1 VIITEDFM
9 SELGDKI
16 KCAECGALTHAI
28 QLHLPEAHPGMTVA
42 DYRAKYPNES
52 ILSAR
57 AEAELARREAAKAA
71 PAVAVTEGM
80 AGSALPANVVALNP
94 EGKTTGTLHATFGLL
109 DGAGNAVA
117 AALNGRKEPIPVTI
131 FASPAYAELVP
142 DVDPG
147 FIFDIDNL
155 KNALMAIE
163 LRKNL
168 YVWGHA
174 GTGKTTLIEQICART
189 GRPVMR
195 VQHSIGTEESHVLGQ
210 WVVRGGQTEFQPGL
224 LPLAMRNGWT
234 YLADEYDFGNPAV
247 LAVYQPILEPGKSLV
262 IKDAPD
268 EWRVVKP
275 HENFR
280 FVATGNTNGSGDDTG
295 LYQGTQIQNAAN
307 YDRFGMVLEATYMKA
322 ELESAI
328 LVNRAKVKKEHADKL
343 VDFANRVRESYKN
356 KEVSNTISPR
366 CLIDAADIG
375 LRKGSWRA
383 GLTLSFINKLSAVD
397 RAVIDGVASRVFD
410 K

>member
-1 VIITEDFM
+1 M
-9 SELGDKI
+9 SDLDDKI
-16 KCAECGALTHAI
+16 TCAECGAKTHSI
-28 QLHLPEAHPGMTVA
+28 QLHLNDAHPGMALA
-42 DYRAKYPNES
+42 DYQAKFPGQPVLSKRAEQA
-52 ILSAR
+52 IAAR
-57 AEAELARREAAKAA
+57 AAAQPATAA
-71 PAVAVTEGM
+71 IGM
-80 AGSALPANVVALNP
+80 AGSALPANVTALNP
-94 EGKTTGTLHATFGLL
+94 EGKTSAALHEVFGLL
-109 DGAGNAVA
+109 DNAGNPVPA
-117 AALNGRKEPIPVTI
+117 AKNGRGEPIPVTI
-131 FASPAYAELVP
+131 FATPRDRDLVP
-142 DVDPG
+142 EVDNG

-155 KNALMAIE
+155 KNALMALE

-174 GTGKTTLIEQICART
+174 GTGKTTLIEQVAART

-224 LPLAMRNGWT
+224 LPLAMRNGWI
-234 YLADEYDFGNPAV
+234 YLADEYDFGLPAV
-247 LAVYQPILEPGKSLV
+247 LSVYQPILEPGKSLV
-262 IKDAPD
+262 IKDAPE

-280 FVATGNTNGSGDDTG
+280 FVATGNTNGSGDETG

-307 YDRFGMVLEATYMKA
+307 YDRFGMVLEATYMKP

-328 LVNRAKVKKEHADKL
+328 LVNRSRIQKVNADKL

-356 KEVSNTISPR
+356 KEVASTISPR

-375 LRKGSWRA
+375 MRKGSWRA

-397 RAVIDGVASRVFD
+397 RAVVDGVASRVFD

>member
-1 VIITEDFM
+1 
-9 SELGDKI
+9 
-16 KCAECGALTHAI
+16 
-28 QLHLPEAHPGMTVA
+28 
-42 DYRAKYPNES
+42 
-52 ILSAR
+52 
-57 AEAELARREAAKAA
+57 
-71 PAVAVTEGM
+71 
-80 AGSALPANVVALNP
+80 
-94 EGKTTGTLHATFGLL
+94 
-109 DGAGNAVA
+109 
-117 AALNGRKEPIPVTI
+117 
-131 FASPAYAELVP
+131 
-142 DVDPG
+142 
-147 FIFDIDNL
+147 
-155 KNALMAIE
+155 
-163 LRKNL
+163 
-168 YVWGHA
+168 
-174 GTGKTTLIEQICART
+174 
-189 GRPVMR
+189 
-195 VQHSIGTEESHVLGQ
+195 
-210 WVVRGGQTEFQPGL
+210 VVRAGQTEFQPGL

-307 YDRFGMVLEATYMKA
+307 YDRFGMVLEATYMKP

>member
-1 VIITEDFM
+1 M
-9 SELGDKI
+9 SDTGDKI
-16 KCAECGALTHAI
+16 SCQECGALTHAI
-28 QLHLPEAHPGMTVA
+28 QLHLPEAHPGMTLA
-42 DYRAKYPNES
+42 DYQAKFPEAPVLSERAK
-52 ILSAR
+52 
-57 AEAELARREAAKAA
+57 AELERQRVAKAAAA
-71 PAVAVTEGM
+71 PAVTASM

-94 EGKTTGTLHATFGLL
+94 DGKTTAAMHEIFGLV
-109 DGAGNAVA
+109 DGHGKPVA
-117 AALNGRKEPIPVTI
+117 AALSSRKEPVPVTI
-131 FASPAYAELVP
+131 FASPRDADMVP
-142 DVDPG
+142 EIDAG
-147 FIFDIDNL
+147 FIFDIENL

-174 GTGKTTLIEQICART
+174 GTGKTTLIEQVAART
-189 GRPVMR
+189 GRPVIR

-307 YDRFGMVLEATYMKA
+307 YDRFGMVLEATYMKP

-328 LVNRAKVKKEHADKL
+328 LVQRCRIQKKNADSL
-343 VDFANRVRESYKN
+343 VDFANRVREAYKN
-356 KEVSNTISPR
+356 KEIGSTISPR

-375 LRKGSWRA
+375 LRRANWRA
-383 GLTLSFINKLSAVD
+383 GVTLSFINKLSAVD
-397 RAVIDGVASRVFD
+397 RAVVDGVASRIFD

>member
-1 VIITEDFM
+1 MSNLDAKIT
-9 SELGDKI
+9 
-16 KCAECGALTHAI
+16 CAECGALTHAI
-28 QLHLPEAHPGMTVA
+28 VLHLKDAHPEMTLA
-42 DYRAKYPNES
+42 DYQAKHPGEPVMSERAR
-52 ILSAR
+52 LAT
-57 AEAELARREAAKAA
+57 EAELKKRAG
-71 PAVAVTEGM
+71 AVAPLTVNA
-80 AGSALPANVVALNP
+80 AGGAMPANVLALNP
-94 EGKTTGTLHATFGLL
+94 EGKTTGALHEVFGLL
-109 DGAGNAVA
+109 DGAGKPVA
-117 AALNGRKEPIPVTI
+117 AALNGRKEVIPVTI
-131 FASPAYAELVP
+131 FSSPRHAEMVP
-142 DVDPG
+142 EVDPG

-155 KNALMAIE
+155 KNALMALE
-163 LRKNL
+163 LKKNL

-174 GTGKTTLIEQICART
+174 GTGKTTLIEQITART
-189 GRPVMR
+189 GRPVIR

-234 YLADEYDFGNPAV
+234 YLADEYDFGLPAV

-262 IKDAPD
+262 IKDAPE

-275 HENFR
+275 HDNFR
-280 FVATGNTNGSGDDTG
+280 FVATGNTNGSGDESG

-307 YDRFGMVLEATYMKA
+307 YDRFGMVLEATYMKP

-328 LVNRAKVKKEHADKL
+328 LVNRAKVKREHADKL
-343 VDFANRVRESYKN
+343 VDFANRIRDSYKN
-356 KEVSNTISPR
+356 KEVSSTISPR

-397 RAVIDGVASRVFD
+397 RVVVDGVASRVFG
-410 K
+410 

>member
-1 VIITEDFM
+1 MSVINA
-9 SELGDKI
+9 KI
-16 KCAECGALTHAI
+16 ACAECGALTHAI
-28 QLHLPEAHPGMTVA
+28 QLHLPEDHSGMTLADYQAKHPGAPIMS
-42 DYRAKYPNES
+42 EM
-52 ILSAR
+52 
-57 AEAELARREAAKAA
+57 AKARIAEKVAASAAATAAA
-71 PAVAVTEGM
+71 PGAVVGM
-80 AGSALPANVVALNP
+80 AGSALPANVTALNP
-94 EGKTTGTLHATFGLL
+94 SGKTTGSLHETFALL
-109 DGAGNAVA
+109 DAAGNGVPA
-117 AALNGRKEPIPVTI
+117 AKNGRGDPIPVTI
-131 FASPAYAELVP
+131 FSSPSHPEMVP
-142 DVDPG
+142 LCDDG

-155 KNALMAIE
+155 KNALMALE
-163 LRKNL
+163 LAKNL

-174 GTGKTTLIEQICART
+174 GTGKTTLVEQIMART
-189 GRPVMR
+189 GRPVIR

-224 LPLAMRNGWT
+224 LPLAMKHGWT
-234 YLADEYDFGNPAV
+234 YLADEYDFGLPAV

-268 EWRVVKP
+268 EWRVTRP

-280 FVATGNTNGSGDDTG
+280 FVATGNTNGSGDESG

-307 YDRFGMVLEATYMKA
+307 FDRFGMVLEATYMKA

-328 LVNRAKVKKEHADKL
+328 LVNRSRIKKEHADKL

-397 RAVIDGVASRVFD
+397 RAVVDGVASRVFPS
-410 K
+410 